1 VNFRSILAGALLG
14 ALAFFAVRLAL
25 ARPEAPPHFHAN
37 FAVFVDG
44 RRVDLTGGQYSEEV
58 ASCRLTGQAL
68 QPQERVHLHNR
79 DPDVAHVHHAGV
91 TWGHL
96 FANLGFGLGGS
107 YMATDQGSILADG
120 AGKTLKFVVNGRLAT
135 SVHNVLI
142 ASGDRL
148 LVSYGAENAAEVLAK
163 QFPAVASDAPQF
175 NERPDPAGCSG
186 AVEPTF
192 WDRLRHAAIG

>member
-1 VNFRSILAGALLG
+1 MKTKSLLAGALLG
-14 ALAFFAVRLAL
+14 VLLFLAARLAV
-25 ARPEAPPHFHAN
+25 AGPEAPPHFHAN
-37 FAVFVDG
+37 FAVFVEG
-44 RRVDLTGGQYSEEV
+44 RRLDFSGGQYSEEV

-79 DPDVAHVHHAGV
+79 DPDVVHVHHEGV

-107 YMATDQGSILADG
+107 YLVTNDGRILADG
-120 AGKTLKFVVNGRLAT
+120 AGKTLKFVVNGRPET

-148 LVSYGAENAAEVLAK
+148 LVSYGMETSAEVIAR
-163 QFPAVASDAPQF
+163 QFAAVASDAPQF

-192 WDRLRHAAIG
+192 WDRLRHAVVG